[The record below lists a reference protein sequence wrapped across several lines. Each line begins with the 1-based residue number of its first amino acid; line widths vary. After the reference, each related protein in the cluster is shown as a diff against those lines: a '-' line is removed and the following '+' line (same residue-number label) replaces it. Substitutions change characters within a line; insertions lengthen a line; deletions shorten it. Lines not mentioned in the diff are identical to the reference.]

1 MPELQRGEL
10 SGTVLQLKA
19 LGVDNVMA
27 FDYLAPPPAEAMV
40 KAAELLFALGAID
53 DQSRCCPRSPAAPV
67 HHQPAPLLLFL
78 RPQLSLAFARQLHLR
93 LAVAFRSGC
102 KRALA

>member
-1 MPELQRGEL
+1 MTFIRCCPQVPELQCGEL

-40 KAAELLFALGAID
+40 KAAELLHALGAID
-53 DQSRCCPRSPAAPV
+53 DKSR
-67 HHQPAPLLLFL
+67 LWL
-78 RPQLSLAFARQLHLR
+78 
-93 LAVAFRSGC
+93 
-102 KRALA
+102 

>member
-1 MPELQRGEL
+1 MLRCAQVPELQCGEL

-53 DQSRCCPRSPAAPV
+53 DKSRSWLTLTSNADLNPDTLKASSAQHSTIFNRWPA
-67 HHQPAPLLLFL
+67 L
-78 RPQLSLAFARQLHLR
+78 
-93 LAVAFRSGC
+93 
-102 KRALA
+102 

>member
-1 MPELQRGEL
+1 MPELQCGEL

-40 KAAELLFALGAID
+40 KAAELLHALGAID
-53 DQSRCCPRSPAAPV
+53 DKSRFPALTLTLKPTLNTPLALNLAQFQ
-67 HHQPAPLLLFL
+67 HQP
-78 RPQLSLAFARQLHLR
+78 HL
-93 LAVAFRSGC
+93 
-102 KRALA
+102 